1 MGIIPITSE
10 TKTQMR
16 TQSGD
21 QKNPILSGIGF
32 SDYLGAASATAAPA
46 IAMNQGYDTAVVTQA
61 AVTGVVGTSASFG
74 GSQGAAST
82 PYTGVSIAS
91 PFGSGGYNYGG
102 ATYSPG
108 YVGAGAGVGGG
119 VPGSY
124 GAGASA
130 GYGAPGAPSQ
140 DYQEKQALFQ
150 QMNDANWEMLVAQV
164 TVNDLSRDYQARSNI
179 LKTKSD
185 AEANSVRNMKA

>member
-1 MGIIPITSE
+1 M
-10 TKTQMR
+10 QMR
-16 TQSGD
+16 NQSGD
-21 QKNPILSGIGF
+21 QKTPLLSNIGF
-32 SDYLGAASATAAPA
+32 SDYLMASAAPATAAL
-46 IAMNQGYDTAVVTQA
+46 AMNQGYNTAAVTQA
-61 AVTGVVGTSASFG
+61 AVTGVAGAPASFG
-74 GSQGAAST
+74 GSAANA
-82 PYTGVSIAS
+82 PYYSPTVGTAS
-91 PFGSGGYNYGG
+91 PFGSGGYSYGG

-108 YVGAGAGVGGG
+108 YVGVGAGVGGG

-124 GAGASA
+124 GVGAGA

>member
-1 MGIIPITSE
+1 V
-10 TKTQMR
+10 K
-16 TQSGD
+16 
-21 QKNPILSGIGF
+21 GIGF
-32 SDYLGAASATAAPA
+32 NDALGAAAFTAAPG
-46 IAMNQGYDTAVVTQA
+46 IAMTKGYHTAAVTEL
-61 AVTGVVGTSASFG
+61 AVTGVI
-74 GSQGAAST
+74 GSQSSLSGGAGNAPYYT
-82 PYTGVSIAS
+82 PTVGAAS
-91 PFGSGGYNYGG
+91 PFGSGGYSYGG

-108 YVGAGAGVGGG
+108 YAGVGAGVGGG

-124 GAGASA
+124 GVGAGA
-130 GYGAPGAPSQ
+130 GYGTPGAPSQ

-185 AEANSVRNMKA
+185 SEANSVRNMKA

>member
-1 MGIIPITSE
+1 MAIQMIDIQSVRRESKE
-10 TKTQMR
+10 TKVAQL
-16 TQSGD
+16 
-21 QKNPILSGIGF
+21 KGIGF
-32 SDYLGAASATAAPA
+32 SDALAGASNTAAPA
-46 IAMNQGYDTAVVTQA
+46 IAMTQGYNSAAVTQA
-61 AVTGVVGTSASFG
+61 AVTGVIGTQNTFGNPSQTPYYSPGMVGT
-74 GSQGAAST
+74 
-82 PYTGVSIAS
+82 AS

-108 YVGAGAGVGGG
+108 YVGVGAGVGGG

-124 GAGASA
+124 GVGAGA